1 MKQNSTETL
10 SQMLITGVPKGSIL
24 APTLINIFI
33 NDIFIFTENAKVITF
48 TG

>member
-24 APTLINIFI
+24 APILINIFI

>member
-24 APTLINIFI
+24 APMLINIFI

>member
-10 SQMLITGVPKGSIL
+10 SQMLITGVPKASIL
-24 APTLINIFI
+24 APMLINIFI

>member
-10 SQMLITGVPKGSIL
+10 SQMLITGVPKASIL
-24 APTLINIFI
+24 APILINIFI